1 MMAVTTSED
10 MRRRFSDWAATYGGE
25 QLARSGYAVIE
36 NIGYALATPAANDD
50 CEDAAEIERIVQT
63 MEASGRWKEARVLRA
78 QYFMPGLP
86 EAIRLA
92 RLRRKGLPVSRT
104 AYYVYLEVAHA
115 FVAGALIARG
125 SQRADRSSP

>member
-1 MMAVTTSED
+1 MMALTTSED

-36 NIGYALATPAANDD
+36 SIGYALSTPAANDD
-50 CEDAAEIERIVQT
+50 CEGAAEIERIVQT

-86 EAIRLA
+86 EAMRLA
-92 RLRRKGLPVSRT
+92 RLRRRGLGISRA
-104 AYYVYLEVAHA
+104 AYYIYLETAHA
-115 FVAGALIARG
+115 FVAGALSVR
-125 SQRADRSSP
+125 